1 MSLSTEAPLL
11 KTPCLA
17 SCKRRP
23 NKVKMLSK
31 SLLAVTLGA
40 VINHSVMAQTPT
52 EQTQAQPTAAEQVQQ
67 PTPQQVISKLAY
79 QAQAQKLPT
88 EQRVQALRELGNYPN
103 QNALVAVARGLQ
115 DKDAA
120 IREAAIVGA
129 QPYAIENRWRMVEP
143 LLKDESSS
151 VRIAAAL
158 NLVRDYSVL
167 TEAQRPAIEKPVDE
181 LIASLKSGTDNN
193 TQLLLADVYRW
204 HENWKQADDIYQG
217 LLSKMPENPD
227 VWLNLA
233 DNYRAQQR
241 EQEAIDTL
249 DKAIERLPD
258 NAALHYSK
266 SLTLVRLNDK
276 EQAANEIEKAANMA
290 KNNSYFWY
298 LNGVLQEEFSV
309 DKAVKSFEQA
319 YLISG
324 APEQLYAVCDIYIRY
339 DNPKTD
345 ECLAELEKVA
355 PSYVID
361 QLKQKRV
368 LTSAKPKS

>member
-1 MSLSTEAPLL
+1 M
-11 KTPCLA
+11 
-17 SCKRRP
+17 
-23 NKVKMLSK
+23 
-31 SLLAVTLGA
+31 
-40 VINHSVMAQTPT
+40 
-52 EQTQAQPTAAEQVQQ
+52 
-67 PTPQQVISKLAY
+67 
-79 QAQAQKLPT
+79 PT

-181 LIASLKSGTDNN
+181 LIASLKSGTANN

-204 HENWKQADDIYQG
+204 HENWKQADDIYQA

-361 QLKQKRV
+361 QLKQKRA

>member
-17 SCKRRP
+17 PHKRRS

-40 VINHSVMAQTPT
+40 VVNHSVMAQTPT

-67 PTPQQVISKLAY
+67 PAPQQVISKLAY
-79 QAQAQKLPT
+79 QAQDQKLPT

-103 QNALVAVARGLQ
+103 QSALVAVARGLQ

>member
-1 MSLSTEAPLL
+1 MSLSTEVPQL

-17 SCKRRP
+17 PRKRRP

-40 VINHSVMAQTPT
+40 VVNHSVMAQTPT
-52 EQTQAQPTAAEQVQQ
+52 EQTQAQPTAAEQMQQ
-67 PTPQQVISKLAY
+67 PTSQQVISKLAY
-79 QAQAQKLPT
+79 QAQDQKLPT

-115 DKDAA
+115 DKDAV

-181 LIASLKSGTDNN
+181 LLASLKSGTDNN

-204 HENWKQADDIYQG
+204 HENWKQADDIYQA

-249 DKAIERLPD
+249 DKAIESLPD

-345 ECLAELEKVA
+345 ECLTELEKVA

-361 QLKQKRV
+361 QLKQKRA

>member
-1 MSLSTEAPLL
+1 MF
-11 KTPCLA
+11 
-17 SCKRRP
+17 
-23 NKVKMLSK
+23 SK

-40 VINHSVMAQTPT
+40 VVNHSVMAQTPT

-67 PTPQQVISKLAY
+67 PTPQEVISKLAY
-79 QAQAQKLPT
+79 QAQDQKLPI

-103 QNALVAVARGLQ
+103 QSALVAVARGLQ

-204 HENWKQADDIYQG
+204 HENWKQADDIYQA

-345 ECLAELEKVA
+345 ECLTELEKVA

-361 QLKQKRV
+361 QLKQKRA
-368 LTSAKPKS
+368 LTSTKPKS

>member
-1 MSLSTEAPLL
+1 MSLSTEVPLL

-17 SCKRRP
+17 SHKRRP

-40 VINHSVMAQTPT
+40 VVNHSVMAQTPT
-52 EQTQAQPTAAEQVQQ
+52 EQTQAQPAAAEQVQQ

-79 QAQAQKLPT
+79 QAQDQKLPT

-181 LIASLKSGTDNN
+181 LLASLKSGTDNN

-204 HENWKQADDIYQG
+204 HENWKQADDIYQA

-361 QLKQKRV
+361 QLKQKRA

>member
-17 SCKRRP
+17 SRKRRP

-67 PTPQQVISKLAY
+67 PTPQQVISTLAY
-79 QAQAQKLPT
+79 QAQDQKLPT

-181 LIASLKSGTDNN
+181 LLASLKSGTDNN

-204 HENWKQADDIYQG
+204 HENWKQADDIYQA

-345 ECLAELEKVA
+345 ECLTELEKVA

-361 QLKQKRV
+361 QLKQKRA

>member
-17 SCKRRP
+17 SRKRRP

-79 QAQAQKLPT
+79 QAQDKKLPT

-181 LIASLKSGTDNN
+181 LLASLKSGTDNN

-204 HENWKQADDIYQG
+204 HENWKQADDIYQA

-361 QLKQKRV
+361 QLKQKRA

>member
-1 MSLSTEAPLL
+1 
-11 KTPCLA
+11 
-17 SCKRRP
+17 
-23 NKVKMLSK
+23 MLSK

-79 QAQAQKLPT
+79 QAQDKKLPT

-181 LIASLKSGTDNN
+181 LLASLKSGTDNN

-204 HENWKQADDIYQG
+204 HENWKQADDIYQA

-345 ECLAELEKVA
+345 ECLTELEKVA

-361 QLKQKRV
+361 QLKQKRA

>member
-17 SCKRRP
+17 PRKRRS
-23 NKVKMLSK
+23 NKVKMFSK

-40 VINHSVMAQTPT
+40 VVNHSVMAQTPT

-67 PTPQQVISKLAY
+67 PTPQQVISQLAY
-79 QAQAQKLPT
+79 QAQDQKLPT

-103 QNALVAVARGLQ
+103 QSALVAVARGLQ
-115 DKDAA
+115 DKDAV

-181 LIASLKSGTDNN
+181 LLASLKSGTDNN

-217 LLSKMPENPD
+217 LLSKIPENPD

>member
-17 SCKRRP
+17 PHKRRS

-40 VINHSVMAQTPT
+40 VVNHSVMAQTPT

-67 PTPQQVISKLAY
+67 PTLQQVISKLAY
-79 QAQAQKLPT
+79 QAQDQKLPT

-115 DKDAA
+115 DKDPV

-181 LIASLKSGTDNN
+181 LLASLKSGTDNN

-204 HENWKQADDIYQG
+204 HENWKQADDIYQA

-309 DKAVKSFEQA
+309 DKAVNSFEQA

>member
-17 SCKRRP
+17 SRKRRP

-52 EQTQAQPTAAEQVQQ
+52 EQTQAQPTAAEQEQQ
-67 PTPQQVISKLAY
+67 PTLQQVISKLAY
-79 QAQAQKLPT
+79 QAQDQKLPT

-115 DKDAA
+115 DKDPV

-167 TEAQRPAIEKPVDE
+167 TEAQRPVIEKPVDE

-204 HENWKQADDIYQG
+204 HENWKQADDIYQA

-345 ECLAELEKVA
+345 ECLTELEKVA

-361 QLKQKRV
+361 QLKQKRA

>member
-1 MSLSTEAPLL
+1 
-11 KTPCLA
+11 
-17 SCKRRP
+17 
-23 NKVKMLSK
+23 MLSK

-40 VINHSVMAQTPT
+40 VVNHSVMAQTPT
-52 EQTQAQPTAAEQVQQ
+52 EQTQAQPTAAEQMQQ
-67 PTPQQVISKLAY
+67 PTPQEVISKLSY
-79 QAQAQKLPT
+79 QAQDQKLPI

-103 QNALVAVARGLQ
+103 QSALVAVARGLQ

-181 LIASLKSGTDNN
+181 LLASLKSGTDNN
-193 TQLLLADVYRW
+193 TRLLLADVYRW
-204 HENWKQADDIYQG
+204 HENWKQADDIYQA

-339 DNPKTD
+339 DNQKTD

-361 QLKQKRV
+361 QLKQKRA

>member
-17 SCKRRP
+17 SRKRRP

-40 VINHSVMAQTPT
+40 VINHSIMAQTPT

-79 QAQAQKLPT
+79 QVQDQKLPT

-115 DKDAA
+115 DKDEA

-181 LIASLKSGTDNN
+181 LLASLKSGTDNN

-204 HENWKQADDIYQG
+204 HENWKQADDIYQA

-361 QLKQKRV
+361 QLKQKRA

>member
-1 MSLSTEAPLL
+1 
-11 KTPCLA
+11 
-17 SCKRRP
+17 
-23 NKVKMLSK
+23 MLSK

-52 EQTQAQPTAAEQVQQ
+52 EQTQALPTAAEQVQQ
-67 PTPQQVISKLAY
+67 PTPQHVISKLAY
-79 QAQAQKLPT
+79 QAQDQKLPT

-181 LIASLKSGTDNN
+181 LLASLKSGTDNN

-204 HENWKQADDIYQG
+204 HENWQQADDIYQG

-361 QLKQKRV
+361 QLKQKRA

>member
-1 MSLSTEAPLL
+1 
-11 KTPCLA
+11 
-17 SCKRRP
+17 
-23 NKVKMLSK
+23 MLSK

-40 VINHSVMAQTPT
+40 VVNHSVLAQTPT

-79 QAQAQKLPT
+79 QAQDQKLPI

-167 TEAQRPAIEKPVDE
+167 TEAQRPVIEKPVDE

-217 LLSKMPENPD
+217 LLSKIPENPD

-345 ECLAELEKVA
+345 ECMAELEKVA

>member
-17 SCKRRP
+17 SRKRRS

-40 VINHSVMAQTPT
+40 VVNHSVMAQTPT

-67 PTPQQVISKLAY
+67 PTPQQAISKLAY
-79 QAQAQKLPT
+79 QAQDQKLPT

-115 DKDAA
+115 DKDPV

-181 LIASLKSGTDNN
+181 LLASLKSGTDNN

-204 HENWKQADDIYQG
+204 HENWKQADDIYQA

>member
-17 SCKRRP
+17 PRKRRS
-23 NKVKMLSK
+23 NKVKMFSK

-40 VINHSVMAQTPT
+40 VVNHSVMAQTPT

-67 PTPQQVISKLAY
+67 PTPQQVISQLAY
-79 QAQAQKLPT
+79 QAQDQKLPT

-103 QNALVAVARGLQ
+103 QSALVAVARGLQ
-115 DKDAA
+115 DKDAV

-181 LIASLKSGTDNN
+181 LLASLKSGTDNN

-217 LLSKMPENPD
+217 LLSKIPENPD

-361 QLKQKRV
+361 QLKQKRA

>member
-1 MSLSTEAPLL
+1 MSLSTEAPLS

-17 SCKRRP
+17 PRKRRS

-40 VINHSVMAQTPT
+40 VVNHSVMAQTPT
-52 EQTQAQPTAAEQVQQ
+52 EQTQAQPTAAEQMQQ
-67 PTPQQVISKLAY
+67 PTPQEVISKLSY
-79 QAQAQKLPT
+79 QAQDQKLPI

-103 QNALVAVARGLQ
+103 QSALVAVARGLQ

-181 LIASLKSGTDNN
+181 LIAGLKSGTANN

-204 HENWKQADDIYQG
+204 HENWKQADDIYQA

-361 QLKQKRV
+361 QLKQKRA